1 MREAVVENL
10 CVVFEYNFH
19 SCIKKPSSS
28 ALCLSFNLV
37 VGSADAEIISKSP
50 LMKNQSHHRLC
61 LLTSRSDIALHASST
76 GRISVVLICLSGA
89 FNVIFSHNLPPTNGV
104 TCAMNGE
111 MTFTSNLMHCVS
123 PKVCLSWLTVC
134 YK

>member
-1 MREAVVENL
+1 MREAAVENM

-19 SCIKKPSSS
+19 SCIKKSSPS
-28 ALCLSFNLV
+28 ALYLSFNLV
-37 VGSADAEIISKSP
+37 VGSADAEIIRKSP

-104 TCAMNGE
+104 TCVMNGE
-111 MTFTSNLMHCVS
+111 MTYFIFDALCFA
-123 PKVCLSWLTVC
+123 KVCLSWLTVC
-134 YK
+134 NE